1 MAARDVRALSPKPW
15 KRKHRKA
22 LAPAADSIEIFE
34 GKPTVPAPISLEI
47 TPADGNGYLRIVC
60 QEEVEFFVPRKI
72 VEQLKCVDV
81 ILRGEV
87 QFRER
92 LENVIRFPDFRY
104 EVLEAVM
111 RFVFIEYIDSLK
123 AEKYWGQNAPRVT
136 FQFEVEPSQVMEIVH
151 AAHFFGIKNLLKVA
165 AAMIAH
171 NLKDVPDVSSMP
183 PDLAWCVAEQFSA
196 QDLFYA
202 EERDDF
208 LSLGLDTRSLWEEN
222 CKKMMHDDATM
233 SICSLEHYP
242 AYDEWITSDRPPPT
256 SWKSLYMSIYL
267 QQLADRQDG
276 GTNDSFIAE
285 VSHKGKWVYTHTIR
299 SAFWEWIMTG
309 EGSLS
314 FDVYM
319 AQFPALF
326 SLCLA
331 KVQLGDNGLYVGK
344 ILAEMQL
351 LQLLD
356 ISETGFTKE
365 AAVNLSLSLRKHS
378 RLQVLRLAYN
388 CILTEGFT
396 AIARALEFAR
406 SLKVLDVRE
415 NGIGKFIP
423 EEALAALKYSRLKEL
438 LFNGNCNTD
447 AIQEERLV
455 AKPILD
461 AVPTQLKT
469 LRLQQCCL
477 LDEHAFFLAEGL
489 RKHAHIQALDLS
501 DNKITA
507 AGACAILL
515 WLQENTSL
523 LELSFANNNVQD
535 SCSRVLCAV
544 MQNHSSLQRF
554 SLMGNYSY
562 GEENLPEVLHAAS
575 CRGNALLASEHK
587 RFTLDL
593 RSTDVSYANRA
604 RILRQAVQFTSLDLL
619 I

>member
-111 RFVFIEYIDSLK
+111 RFVFIEHIDSLK

-326 SLCLA
+326 SLLTVAGLA

-423 EEALAALKYSRLKEL
+423 EEALAALK
-438 LFNGNCNTD
+438 
-447 AIQEERLV
+447 V

-489 RKHAHIQALDLS
+489 RKHAHIQTLDLS

-562 GEENLPEVLHAAS
+562 GEENLPEVL
-575 CRGNALLASEHK
+575 RK
-587 RFTLDL
+587 RFTILSLTPDCRSFTLLRVEGTPCLHQSTRDL
-593 RSTDVSYANRA
+593 RWIYAAPTCRMRTEQGFSA
-604 RILRQAVQFTSLDLL
+604 RPSSSHH
-619 I
+619 